1 MPKMMAQIRSWFSA
15 TPEITFR
22 PHVGAPQVSKIT
34 RIQLASEVTPTWLS
48 EQRKY
53 ENSYDKFQNCPGMHD
68 LMQAGYIINAW
79 DDIRIKANRV
89 GTVAKMEKSFTQP
102 LKPMNPKV
110 VTGIAPI
117 EKDMTLQV
125 HKLNTPWS
133 VTTRAGWS
141 AMVLPATY
149 HSPFLKDLYVYGGI
163 NDYEDF
169 HIMNFIFS
177 PLRECEV
184 FIPAGTPLLQ
194 VIPYKR
200 KSLQAVTG
208 SATKNDLD
216 IYHFSFPTR
225 VRAAYRKLFHHRKTY
240 LLEHQK

>member
-1 MPKMMAQIRSWFSA
+1 MAHVRSWFSPA
-15 TPEITFR
+15 PEITFR
-22 PHVGAPQVSKIT
+22 PHSGAPQVSKIT
-34 RIQLASEVTPTWLS
+34 RIQLASEVTPSWLAD
-48 EQRKY
+48 QKNY
-53 ENSYDKFQNCPGMHD
+53 ENSREKFQNCPGMHD
-68 LMQAGYIINAW
+68 LMRAGYIINAW

-89 GTVAKMEKSFTQP
+89 GTIAKLTMSFTPQ
-102 LKPMNPKV
+102 LQAMSPKV

-117 EKDMTLQV
+117 EKDMPLQV
-125 HKLNTPWS
+125 YKLNSPWS
-133 VTTRAGWS
+133 ITTRAGWS
-141 AMVLPATY
+141 AMVLPATF
-149 HSPFLKDLYVYGGI
+149 HSPFFKDLYVYGGI

-200 KSLQAVTG
+200 ESLKAVTG
-208 SATKNDLD
+208 SSTQHDRD

-240 LLEHQK
+240 TLEHQK